1 MENVKNNKEK
11 YYSYKTQIEKYNR
24 AVEEGFYYEAMLIS
38 YAIMEDRL
46 LTFLDII
53 GFVRIPKTS
62 DEKLS
67 VSEELKPYLRSL
79 VGEKNIDIKNISAK
93 RRLIE
98 SIVKMSYEEA
108 EQYEKAYAEKQKT
121 EKMNGYLQD
130 LYMDIDESGID
141 RKEALE
147 MLDKLSKWCDHR
159 NDIIHGLLDI
169 QTGENFDIEVKSL
182 AEESIKLW
190 RYLDNKLVSK
200 LSNCRLREKY
210 NIH

>member
-98 SIVKMSYEEA
+98 SIIKMSYEEA
-108 EQYEKAYAEKQKT
+108 EQYEKAYAENQKT
-121 EKMNGYLQD
+121 DKMNGYLQD

-147 MLDKLSKWCDHR
+147 MLDKLSKW
-159 NDIIHGLLDI
+159 
-169 QTGENFDIEVKSL
+169 
-182 AEESIKLW
+182 
-190 RYLDNKLVSK
+190 
-200 LSNCRLREKY
+200 
-210 NIH
+210 

>member
-1 MENVKNNKEK
+1 MENVKNNMEK

-38 YAIMEDRL
+38 YAIIEDRL

-62 DEKLS
+62 DEKLC
-67 VSEELKPYLRSL
+67 VSEELRPFLRSL
-79 VGEKNIDIKNISAK
+79 VGEKSIRITNISAK

-98 SIVKMSYEEA
+98 SIIRMSYEEA

-141 RKEALE
+141 RKETLE
-147 MLDKLSKWCDHR
+147 MLKKQEEWCERR
-159 NDIIHGLLDI
+159 NNIIHGLLDI
-169 QTGENFDIEVKSL
+169 QTGKTFDNEVETLEKESL
-182 AEESIKLW
+182 TIW
-190 RYLDNKLVSK
+190 RYLDNKLLSK
-200 LSNCRLREKY
+200 LNNCKLREKY
-210 NIH
+210 KIQ